1 MRILPL
7 MYLETLD
14 DAEIARHSCSDR
26 IWMHQT
32 QFQTWISTDAGIVT
46 LIKLENSLEQSVIG
60 CVFGVHQ
67 GDPETLYVPQWMYD
81 MLDFDTES
89 IELERE
95 TPSMCTGIVL
105 QPHTSDH
112 IHVAD
117 PQEFLRDGFEQ
128 YSVLTPGQT
137 LDLWVGDDD
146 VGGGIGAIVGGGKHR
161 ITCTILQLLP
171 VNETLAIRNC
181 EMTLELMVPLD
192 TPIPPVPVHVPE
204 PEPSPEV
211 EVEREQPVQ
220 PVTEEDPAVRRQRMA
235 EAARARLLPPLPP
248 LPLLPLLPTLPPL
261 PPLPLLPTLPPT
273 KK

>member
-1 MRILPL
+1 MRVLPL

-26 IWMHQT
+26 IWMHQS
-32 QFQTWISTDAGIVT
+32 QFQTWISSDAGVVT
-46 LIKLENSLEQSVIG
+46 LVELSNRVEQSVIG
-60 CVFGVHQ
+60 CVYGVHH

-81 MLDFDTES
+81 SLDFDPDDID
-89 IELERE
+89 IERV

-112 IHVAD
+112 IRAAD

-146 VGGGIGAIVGGGKHR
+146 AGSGGGEKRR
-161 ITCTILQLLP
+161 ITCTILRLLP

-192 TPIPPVPVHVPE
+192 TPIPPPPSPPAPAAAPE
-204 PEPSPEV
+204 PEPEAVVAQASEPE
-211 EVEREQPVQ
+211 
-220 PVTEEDPAVRRQRMA
+220 AVRRQRAA
-235 EAARARLLPPLPP
+235 EAARARLAA
-248 LPLLPLLPTLPPL
+248 
-261 PPLPLLPTLPPT
+261 

>member
-26 IWMHQT
+26 IWMHQSD
-32 QFQTWISTDAGIVT
+32 FREWISPDAGIVT
-46 LIKLENSLEQSVIG
+46 LIELSNRLEQSVIG
-60 CVFGVHQ
+60 CVYGVHH
-67 GDPETLYVPQWMYD
+67 GNPETLYVPQWMYD
-81 MLDFDTES
+81 SLDFDPDD
-89 IELERE
+89 IELERI

-112 IHVAD
+112 IHAAD

-137 LDLWVGDDD
+137 LDLWVGNDTA
-146 VGGGIGAIVGGGKHR
+146 GGEEKR
-161 ITCTILQLLP
+161 RMTCTVLRLLP

-192 TPIPPVPVHVPE
+192 TPIPPVPAPAAE
-204 PEPSPEV
+204 PESVVAEATTPA
-211 EVEREQPVQ
+211 
-220 PVTEEDPAVRRQRMA
+220 EEDAAVRRQRLA
-235 EAARARLLPPLPP
+235 EAARARLAS
-248 LPLLPLLPTLPPL
+248 
-261 PPLPLLPTLPPT
+261 

>member
-14 DAEIARHSCSDR
+14 DADIARHSCSDR

-32 QFQTWISTDAGIVT
+32 QFQNWISNDAGVVT
-46 LIKLENSLEQSVIG
+46 LIELSNRVEQSVIG
-60 CVFGVHQ
+60 CVYGVHH
-67 GDPETLYVPQWMYD
+67 GDPEILYVPQWMYD
-81 MLDFDTES
+81 MIDFDPDD
-89 IELERE
+89 IELERV

-112 IHVAD
+112 IHAVD

-137 LDLWVGDDD
+137 LDLWVGED
-146 VGGGIGAIVGGGKHR
+146 GGKRR
-161 ITCTILQLLP
+161 ITCTVLRLLP

-192 TPIPPVPVHVPE
+192 TPIPPVPVAAVAAPE
-204 PEPSPEV
+204 PEPEV
-211 EVEREQPVQ
+211 VPPYVG
-220 PVTEEDPAVRRQRMA
+220 VEEDPVLRRQRMA
-235 EAARARLLPPLPP
+235 EAARARLLMSQLAAP
-248 LPLLPLLPTLPPL
+248 
-261 PPLPLLPTLPPT
+261 
-273 KK
+273 